1 MIRHI
6 VMFRLQS
13 ISKNKESNINILK
26 DKLDNLKNKIPQI
39 IDLETGVNIS
49 KSSNAYDLVLVTKFK
64 DQQELEDYKIH
75 PEHLL
80 VLDYLKEVNETMT
93 VVDYTLDQTL

>member
-1 MIRHI
+1 MIQHI
-6 VMFRLQS
+6 VMFKL
-13 ISKNKESNINILK
+13 KNIPKERELNINKLK

-39 IDLETGVNIS
+39 IDLQTGVNIS
-49 KSSNAYDLVLVTKFK
+49 TSSNAYDLVLVTLFK

-93 VVDYTLDQTL
+93 VVDYTLD

>member
-1 MIRHI
+1 
-6 VMFRLQS
+6 MFKL
-13 ISKNKESNINILK
+13 KNIPKERELNINKLK

-39 IDLETGVNIS
+39 IDLQTGVNIS
-49 KSSNAYDLVLVTKFK
+49 TSSNAYDLVLVTLFK

-93 VVDYTLDQTL
+93 VVDYTLD

>member
-6 VMFRLQS
+6 VMFKLLN
-13 ISKNKESNINILK
+13 IKKNKELNINKLK

-39 IDLETGVNIS
+39 VDLETGVNIS

-64 DQQELEDYKIH
+64 DQKDLEDYRIH
-75 PEHLL
+75 PEHLV
-80 VLDYLKEVNETMT
+80 VLDYLKEVNEIMT
-93 VVDYTLDQTL
+93 VVDYILY